1 MHFLV
6 GKLEGSN
13 TSSNRRTIT
22 EMRKEIY
29 FLLRFAMNPLV
40 ASATDSEG
48 SETASWSPVIDFQ
61 VK

>member
-13 TSSNRRTIT
+13 TSSNRTTIT

-40 ASATDSEG
+40 TSATDSKG
-48 SETASWSPVIDFQ
+48 SEIASWSPVIDFQ